1 MYPIILKGSIRVGM
15 NWCWPLAEIASSRSK
30 LISNQCLPLLHRRS
44 KCMGCRAVLQI
55 FHSPI
60 YLFLAPPSRWCN
72 ALLVDKEDDEETYDI
87 FQEDKDGDVQ
97 WFVHLQAKPS
107 CSPRGHH
114 AGPCG
119 AARSSEGPC
128 QGSEGCQGR
137 ELKPHSLVSTQVKR
151 LLVDSDANPLDRQLT
166 AEAGKPAELSPPLGK
181 SLLHRALGLSF
192 KNPPAPLT
200 LPTFPLSLLPPRK
213 PHPGKPASC
222 VLSVAGASS
231 LHPLGPSSQ
240 LKVLPASS
248 SHMLLDSALPP
259 PATHRCP
266 PIIGIN
272 CIDSPTS
279 GAGTSPARPTWR
291 IMEKSCPPR
300 ASFPAA
306 AINTKGTTPDSF
318 SLLSPPT
325 DSLLFSEV
333 WNNCDARGYQ
343 GCQQRLNNH
352 QSGYNLKLD
361 RLFFSWTTNTFHLWC
376 PVTSRNQY
384 DKCFYCVCFNVIN
397 TSTRKVK
404 NFELKSRQ
412 ISFFRNLLQTQPP
425 TTLK

>member
-1 MYPIILKGSIRVGM
+1 MTKVKY
-15 NWCWPLAEIASSRSK
+15 
-30 LISNQCLPLLHRRS
+30 
-44 KCMGCRAVLQI
+44 
-55 FHSPI
+55 
-60 YLFLAPPSRWCN
+60 
-72 ALLVDKEDDEETYDI
+72 
-87 FQEDKDGDVQ
+87 
-97 WFVHLQAKPS
+97 AKAH
-107 CSPRGHH
+107 PRGHH

-119 AARSSEGPC
+119 AARSSEGPF

-137 ELKPHSLVSTQVKR
+137 ELKPHSLVSAQVKI
-151 LLVDSDANPLDRQLT
+151 LLVDSDANPLDIQLT

-181 SLLHRALGLSF
+181 SPTEHLASAF
-192 KNPPAPLT
+192 KIPAPLT
-200 LPTFPLSLLPPRK
+200 LPPFPLLLLPPRK

-318 SLLSPPT
+318 SLLSLSLT
-325 DSLLFSEV
+325 LLFSEV
-333 WNNCDARGYQ
+333 
-343 GCQQRLNNH
+343 
-352 QSGYNLKLD
+352 
-361 RLFFSWTTNTFHLWC
+361 
-376 PVTSRNQY
+376 
-384 DKCFYCVCFNVIN
+384 
-397 TSTRKVK
+397 
-404 NFELKSRQ
+404 
-412 ISFFRNLLQTQPP
+412 
-425 TTLK
+425 